1 MWEGVKC
8 KIQREKKKGKKKKKK
23 DVPGNTQFT
32 NIDLHF
38 ILILHPENKILS
50 DKWTMTEA
58 AVKVS
63 ERQVSFILAQL
74 YIGWVLPG
82 ESFLDS
88 REKNEFIPQAMKHY
102 KMHESSCLDRHIHY
116 YSLLVMLSQQESTVK
131 K

>member
-1 MWEGVKC
+1 MIFKR
-8 KIQREKKKGKKKKKK
+8 KNKKGKKKKRCAPKH
-23 DVPGNTQFT
+23 PIQFT

-82 ESFLDS
+82 ESILDS
-88 REKNEFIPQAMKHY
+88 GEKNEFIPQAMKHY
-102 KMHESSCLDRHIHY
+102 KMHESS
-116 YSLLVMLSQQESTVK
+116 LSG
-131 K
+131 